1 MVGSTSLILLAL
13 ALAIAA
19 PAPAGI
25 CTAVWRDPARNRDI
39 PVRITLPAGKTKVPV
54 VLWSPGLGGDVGGG
68 GVWAS
73 AWADAGLA
81 VVQMQHPGSD
91 GAVYRAGGTP
101 EERKARVVAG
111 ASPEQLLARVGDAG
125 FVLTELGGRRAE
137 GACDLTRIDTGRAA
151 IAGHSMG
158 AWVAQAVAGQR
169 FNGRATLVDRRF
181 RAAVAFSPTGDPE
194 SPIGPAAF
202 VGVAIPFLSITG
214 TFDGAPLSA
223 DPAQQV
229 TALAAR
235 IAPYRSMSADGSKCL
250 LVLGDATHMMFSGNR
265 LTGVAGNT
273 ALHVQEVSSAA
284 SAAFLK
290 TALAGKRPDIADS
303 IRPALVSGDSLG
315 CK

>member
-1 MVGSTSLILLAL
+1 M
-13 ALAIAA
+13 
-19 PAPAGI
+19 
-25 CTAVWRDPARNRDI
+25 
-39 PVRITLPAGKTKVPV
+39 TLPDGKGRVPV

-68 GVWAS
+68 GVWAAS
-73 AWADAGLA
+73 WASAGLA

-91 GAVYRAGGTP
+91 GVVYRAGGTP
-101 EERKARVVAG
+101 EERQARVAAA
-111 ASPEQLLARVGDAG
+111 ASPAQLLARVGDAG
-125 FVLTELGGRRAE
+125 FVLTELADRKGE
-137 GACDLTRIDTGRAA
+137 GQCDLTRIDTSRAA

-158 AWVAQAVAGQR
+158 AWVAQGLAGQR

-194 SPIGPAAF
+194 APIGPAAF

-229 TALAAR
+229 SALAAR

-250 LVLGDATHMMFSGNR
+250 LVIGDATHMMFSGNR
-265 LTGVAGNT
+265 LGGVEGAT
-273 ALHVQEVSSAA
+273 AAHVQEVSSKA

-290 TALAGKRPDIADS
+290 LALAGKRPNITDAIS
-303 IRPALVSGDSLG
+303 PMLVSGDSLG

>member
-1 MVGSTSLILLAL
+1 MILAAL
-13 ALAIAA
+13 ALAATSPAA
-19 PAPAGI
+19 I
-25 CTAVWRDPARNRDI
+25 CQAVWHDPARNRDI
-39 PVRITLPAGKTKVPV
+39 PIRITLPAGKGKVPV

-68 GVWAS
+68 GVWTT

-101 EERKARVVAG
+101 DERRARVA
-111 ASPEQLLARVGDAG
+111 AATSPGQLLARVGDAG
-125 FVLTELGGRRAE
+125 FVLTELGTRKAQAG
-137 GACDLTRIDTGRAA
+137 CDLARIDTGRAA

-158 AWVAQAVAGQR
+158 AWVAQGLAGQR

-229 TALAAR
+229 SALAAR
-235 IAPYRSMSADGSKCL
+235 IAPYRSMAADGSKCL
-250 LVLGDATHMMFSGNR
+250 LVLGDANHMMFSGNR

-273 ALHVQEVSSAA
+273 ALHVQEVSSRA
-284 SAAFLK
+284 SAAFLT
-290 TALAGKRPDIADS
+290 TALAGKRPDLTDAIG
-303 IRPALVSGDSLG
+303 PLLVSGDSLG

>member
-1 MVGSTSLILLAL
+1 MILLAL
-13 ALAIAA
+13 ALAAAA
-19 PAPAGI
+19 PVNGSTI
-25 CTAVWRDPARNRDI
+25 VCGAVWHDAERNRDI
-39 PVRITLPAGKTKVPV
+39 PVRITLPAAKAKVPV
-54 VLWSPGLGGDVGGG
+54 ILWSPGLGGDVGGG
-68 GVWAS
+68 GVWAA
-73 AWADAGLA
+73 AWAASDLA

-101 EERKARVVAG
+101 EERRARVAAG
-111 ASPEQLLARVGDAG
+111 SSPEQLLARVGDAG
-125 FVLTELGGRRAE
+125 FVLTELGDRKTE
-137 GACDLTRIDTGRAA
+137 GACDLTRIDVDRAA

-158 AWVAQAVAGQR
+158 AWVVQAVAGQR

-181 RAAVAFSPTGDPE
+181 HAAVAFSPTGNPE

-223 DPAQQV
+223 DPAQKV

-235 IAPYRSMSADGSKCL
+235 IAPYRSMSADGNKCL

-273 ALHVQEVSSAA
+273 ALHVQQVSSSA
-284 SAAFLK
+284 SSAFL
-290 TALAGKRPDIADS
+290 TLALAGKRPNLTDVIQPLLIA
-303 IRPALVSGDSLG
+303 GDSLG

>member
-1 MVGSTSLILLAL
+1 MILLSLVL
-13 ALAIAA
+13 AAA
-19 PAPAGI
+19 TPAPVCG
-25 CTAVWRDPARNRDI
+25 AVWRDTARNRDI
-39 PVRITLPAGKTKVPV
+39 PVRIALPAGIEKTKGKVPV

-68 GVWAS
+68 AVWAA
-73 AWADAGLA
+73 AWTAAGLA
-81 VVQMQHPGSD
+81 VVQMQHAGSD

-101 EERKARVVAG
+101 GEIKTRVMAA
-111 ASPEQLLARVGDAG
+111 ASPGQLLARVGDAG
-125 FVLTELGGRRAE
+125 FVLTELGTRQAE

-158 AWVAQAVAGQR
+158 AWVAQGLAGQR
-169 FNGRATLVDRRF
+169 FNGRPMLVDRRF

-194 SPIGPAAF
+194 APIGPAAF

-229 TALAAR
+229 SALAAR

-265 LTGVAGNT
+265 LNGVAGAT
-273 ALHVQEVSSAA
+273 ALHVQEVSSKA

-290 TALAGKRPDIADS
+290 AALAGKRPNITEA
-303 IRPALVSGDSLG
+303 ITPVLVSGDSLG